1 MKKTWTIGIFAGALA
16 LGAFALLSQPQTT
29 IEARA
34 VDVLTYTFAPEQ
46 KSGNYTYSK
55 YYDVENGGMNWN
67 IPGNQNFSGYM
78 RIGGKDIASVDRTL
92 TCKSPFTEALSKV
105 TVNHNGINDSSF
117 QVHSV
122 KLEVSSDNAFEAAN
136 ITDTVILTPSFAKG
150 KADSFDFKPSVGI
163 GNAWDANSFYKITF
177 NVTNTNTSSNYG
189 VDLTSI
195 AFYRYGEYVAPEAIN
210 VPDVNLYPTKT
221 AALSVT
227 TSPDGSVLPDDATFV
242 IDDEDVATYA
252 DGVITGVGLGTTT
265 ITVASASAGIQGT
278 ASITVSAFPCDL
290 DIGSKYALYSTG
302 TYKYEFNGV
311 ISSNVGGGVAY
322 AEIPS
327 CDYPILVGAGLH
339 DGTVTLRV
347 SDKYLYYDETAGGNT
362 LKLKDTLDNEACWVV
377 TKNSEDDYKA
387 TTFNSYGGLSPRSI
401 YFNYNSGNVRFA
413 AYTSAQSPI
422 AFYKIVEKELVDFAL
437 LPEEEFV
444 AGETRALKVTYDP
457 ADATDKALSWSSSN
471 PAIATVDS
479 DGKVTGVAVGE
490 ATITA
495 SKTIGGVGVERTCV
509 VTVISSQAEHEGTAA
524 DPFPVEEAIKVAKGL
539 LITTK
544 SGETINLDNTY
555 SVRGQIT
562 AFVTDKADEMSCW
575 IGDNETQVSAA
586 TGGFELYKVSKIY
599 GTALADSYPSLAARR
614 MAFHVGAIVTATAKF
629 VYYNQTTPETV
640 SNTADIV
647 FNNWKAAYDFC
658 SGFNGA
664 IGTICADDERTA
676 QSIKGVWDAQAEIY
690 APLDPTAKELCR
702 ARVAVENP
710 DENDSIAVFA
720 AKYNYVCL
728 KYELTDF
735 ANRQPANSGS
745 GASGRIAVSADS
757 TLQIVAVIAAGTI
770 VMVGAILF
778 IRKRKQHD

>member
-1 MKKTWTIGIFAGALA
+1 MKKTWTIGILAGALA
-16 LGAFALLSQPQTT
+16 LGAFAFLSQPQTT
-29 IEARA
+29 IEAQA
-34 VDVLTYTFAPEQ
+34 VDVLTYTFDPEQ
-46 KSGNYTYSK
+46 NTDNRGYSS
-55 YYDVENGGMNWN
+55 YFDVTNGGKNWT
-67 IPGNQNFSGYM
+67 IPGNQQFSDYM
-78 RIGGKDIASVDRTL
+78 RIGGKGLTNVDRTL
-92 TCKSPFTEALSKV
+92 TCTSAFSETLSKV
-105 TVNHNGINDSSF
+105 TVNHNGVSNGSF
-117 QVHSV
+117 QVNSV
-122 KLEVSSDNAFEAAN
+122 KLEVSSDKDFEN
-136 ITDTVILTPSFAKG
+136 ISDTVTLTPSFAKD
-150 KADSFDFKPSVGI
+150 KKDSFNFKPSVGI

-177 NVTNTNTSSNYG
+177 NVTYTSTSSNEG
-189 VDLTSI
+189 VNLTSI
-195 AFYRYGEYVAPEAIN
+195 AFYRYSDYVAPEVIN
-210 VPDVNLYPTKT
+210 VPDVNLFPTKT
-221 AALSVT
+221 ADLSVT
-227 TSPDGSVLPDDATFV
+227 TSPNGSVLPDDATFV

-252 DGVITGVGLGTTT
+252 NGVITGVGLGTTT

-311 ISSNVGGGVAY
+311 INNNVGSVVAY
-322 AEIPS
+322 TEVPS
-327 CDYPILVGAGLH
+327 CDYPIVVGAGLH
-339 DGTVTLRV
+339 DGTVTLKV

-362 LKLKDTLDNEACWVV
+362 LKLKDTLDDEACWVV
-377 TKNSEDDYKA
+377 TKNAEDDFKA

-401 YFNYNSGNVRFA
+401 GFNYNSGNNPRFA
-413 AYTSAQSPI
+413 AYTSTQNPI

-479 DGKVTGVAVGE
+479 DGKVTGVAVGKT
-490 ATITA
+490 TITA
-495 SKTIGGVGVERTCV
+495 SKTIGGDSVERACV

-524 DPFPVEEAIKVAKGL
+524 DPFPVKEAIKVAKGL

-544 SGETINLDNTY
+544 SGQTINLDNTY

-562 AFVTDKADEMSCW
+562 AFASDKADEMSCW
-575 IGDNETQVSAA
+575 IGDNDTQVSAA

-599 GTALADSYPSLAARR
+599 GTALADSYATLAARR

-629 VYYNQTTPETV
+629 TYFSQTTPETV

-647 FNNWKAAYDFC
+647 FNNWKEAYDFC

-664 IGTICADDERTA
+664 VGTICADDKRTA
-676 QSIKGVWDAQAEIY
+676 QSIKDVWDAQAVIY
-690 APLDPTAKELCR
+690 GPLDPTAKELCR

-710 DENDSIAVFA
+710 EVNDSIAVFA

-735 ANRQPANSGS
+735 ANRLPTNSVS
-745 GASGRIAVSADS
+745 GASGRITVSTDS
-757 TLQIVAVIAAGTI
+757 TLQILAVIAAGTI
-770 VMVGAILF
+770 AMAGAILF
-778 IRKRKQHD
+778 IRKRKHND

>member
-1 MKKTWTIGIFAGALA
+1 MKKTWTIGILAGALA
-16 LGAFALLSQPQTT
+16 LGAFAFLSQPQTT
-29 IEARA
+29 IEAQA
-34 VDVLTYTFAPEQ
+34 VDVLTYTFDPEQ
-46 KSGNYTYSK
+46 NTDNKGYSS
-55 YYDVENGGMNWN
+55 YFDVTNGGKNWT
-67 IPGNQNFSGYM
+67 IPGNQQFSDYM
-78 RIGGKDIASVDRTL
+78 RIGGKGLTNVDRTL
-92 TCKSPFTEALSKV
+92 TCTSAFSETLSKV
-105 TVNHNGINDSSF
+105 TVNHNGVSNGSF
-117 QVHSV
+117 QVNSV
-122 KLEVSSDNAFEAAN
+122 KLEVSSDEDFAGAN
-136 ITDTVILTPSFAKG
+136 ISDTVTLTPSFAKD
-150 KADSFDFKPSVGI
+150 KADSFDFRPSVGI

-177 NVTNTNTSSNYG
+177 NVTYTSTSSNEG
-189 VDLTSI
+189 VNLTSI
-195 AFYRYGEYVAPEAIN
+195 AFYRYSDYVAPEVIN

-221 AALSVT
+221 APLSVT
-227 TSPDGSVLPDDATFV
+227 TSPNGSVLPDDATFV

-252 DGVITGVGLGTTT
+252 NGVITGVGLGTTT
-265 ITVASASAGIQGT
+265 ITVASASAGIEGT

-290 DIGSKYALYSTG
+290 AIGSKYALYSTG

-311 ISSNVGGGVAY
+311 INADVGSAVAY

-327 CDYPILVGAGLH
+327 CDYPIVVGAGLY
-339 DGTVTLRV
+339 DGTVTLKV
-347 SDKYLYYDETAGGNT
+347 SDKYLYYDEKAGGNK
-362 LKLKDTLDNEACWVV
+362 LKLKDTLDDEACWVV
-377 TKNSEDDYKA
+377 TKNAEDDYKA
-387 TTFNSYGGLSPRSI
+387 TTFKSYGGLSPRSI
-401 YFNYNSGNVRFA
+401 GFNYNGGNVRFTT
-413 AYTSAQSPI
+413 YTSTQDSI
-422 AFYKIVEKELVDFAL
+422 AFYKIVEKELVDFTL

-471 PAIATVDS
+471 PDIATVDS
-479 DGKVTGVAVGE
+479 DGKVTGVAVGK

-495 SKTIGGVGVERTCV
+495 SKTIGGDSVERTCV

-524 DPFPVEEAIKVAKGL
+524 DPFPVKEAINVAKGL

-544 SGETINLDNTY
+544 SGETINLNNTY

-575 IGDNETQVSAA
+575 IGDNDTQVSAA

-599 GTALADSYPSLAARR
+599 GTALATSYTSLAARR

-629 VYYNQTTPETV
+629 TYYNQSIPETV
-640 SNTADIV
+640 SNTADIA

-658 SGFNGA
+658 SGFNEA
-664 IGTICADDERTA
+664 VGTICADDKRTA
-676 QSIKGVWDAQAEIY
+676 QSIKDVWDAQAVTY
-690 APLDPTAKELCR
+690 GSLDPTAKELCR

-710 DENDSIAVFA
+710 NVNDSIAVFA

-745 GASGRIAVSADS
+745 SVSGRIAVSADS
-757 TLQIVAVIAAGTI
+757 TLQIVAVIAVGAI
-770 VMVGAILF
+770 VTAGAILF